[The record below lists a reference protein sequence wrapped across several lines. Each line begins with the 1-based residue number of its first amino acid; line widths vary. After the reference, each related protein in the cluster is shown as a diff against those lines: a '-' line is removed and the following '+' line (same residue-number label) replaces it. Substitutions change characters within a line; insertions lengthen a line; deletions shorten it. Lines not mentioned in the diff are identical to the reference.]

1 MAGPYDVKRSPFQS
15 FFNPHR
21 LPYSHPPKSPAFP
34 CVQRGEPRC
43 FFASK
48 VLEQAKSLGNV
59 RIHACAMTADLMG
72 LTVDDFELVDDIV
85 GVGEFVQMASEAAT
99 TMYIS

>member
-1 MAGPYDVKRSPFQS
+1 
-15 FFNPHR
+15 
-21 LPYSHPPKSPAFP
+21 
-34 CVQRGEPRC
+34 
-43 FFASK
+43 
-48 VLEQAKSLGNV
+48 
-59 RIHACAMTADLMG
+59 MTADLMG